1 MKCRGCRA
9 PNLRDAV
16 TCWACGVRL
25 QSPSVTRRPRSFR
38 PDAMRHYS
46 AAPAAVVA
54 HRAWVD
60 GLVLLCTISFG
71 LLMGYFI
78 IEVLPTGGSPQTLLA
93 SVLSL
98 PNPLD
103 RFAPA
108 PTMLAPQAVGTAQ
121 EARSVVI
128 QVADLR
134 RSAAEGGREA
144 GPGQE
149 FIVVTVVVDNQGRQP
164 VAFDLA
170 DWTVMDSAGGVRQAE
185 RFRSAGWLGSGR
197 LDPGQSARGQ
207 LAFAVPEG
215 DAVELVRFTATSL
228 RTVFRWDVAAPPASV

>member
-1 MKCRGCRA
+1 
-9 PNLRDAV
+9 
-16 TCWACGVRL
+16 
-25 QSPSVTRRPRSFR
+25 
-38 PDAMRHYS
+38 MRHYS

-54 HRAWVD
+54 HRAWID

-78 IEVLPTGGSPQTLLA
+78 VEVLPAGGSPQAVLA
-93 SVLSL
+93 SLLRL

-108 PTMLAPQAVGTAQ
+108 PTVLAPQAVGTAQ

-134 RSAAEGGREA
+134 RSAAETGRAA
-144 GPGQE
+144 GAGQE

-170 DWTVMDSAGGVRQAE
+170 DWTVVDAAGGAREAE
-185 RFRSAGWLGSGR
+185 PFRGAGWLGGGR

-207 LAFAVPEG
+207 LAFAVPRG
-215 DAVELVRFTATSL
+215 DTVELVRFTATSL
-228 RTVFRWDVAAPPASV
+228 RTIFRWDVAAPPPSA